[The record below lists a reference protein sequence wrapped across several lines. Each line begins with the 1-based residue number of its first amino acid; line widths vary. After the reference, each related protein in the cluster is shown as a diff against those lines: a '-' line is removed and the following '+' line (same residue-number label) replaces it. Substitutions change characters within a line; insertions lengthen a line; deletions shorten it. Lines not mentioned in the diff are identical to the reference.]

1 MSERERFEQYMRD
14 RYGDISLDID
24 DVYEWYAEIAVRFA
38 WAAWQARATLAE
50 QREAELVRLLKRYRH
65 ETPLGHQPHM
75 IAAEV
80 DGILATHESQNARS
94 GGKGNCEK

>member
-1 MSERERFEQYMRD
+1 MNYEQSNVGPGMVPCKKNCRCDDCTIER
-14 RYGDISLDID
+14 L
-24 DVYEWYAEIAVRFA
+24 
-38 WAAWQARATLAE
+38 QARVRVAE

-94 GGKGNCEK
+94 GDEK